1 MLKKEKEEKEELI
14 DELEGIIKAN
24 KDNIYCDRYQL
35 QDMIEKV
42 FKMYA

>member
-1 MLKKEKEEKEELI
+1 MNKKEKEEKEELI